1 MQRAVYPGTFDPMT
15 MGHVDLVKRASK
27 LFDSVIIAI
36 ASSDSKKPM
45 FSLEERIEIGNKI
58 FADDPKVE
66 VVGFSGLLVNFAK
79 DNDANIL
86 IRGLRVVADFEYEF
100 QLANMN
106 RAMSPDIESVF
117 LTPKEEYS
125 YISSSLVKE
134 IATMGGDVTRF
145 VDPVTLEALNQKIK
159 NYADNLSR
167 RLYFCCSF

>member
-45 FSLEERIEIGNKI
+45 FSLEERIQIGNKI

-145 VDPVTLEALNQKIK
+145 VDPVTLDALNQKIK
-159 NYADNLSR
+159 N
-167 RLYFCCSF
+167 

>member
-79 DNDANIL
+79 ENDANIL

-145 VDPVTLEALNQKIK
+145 VDPVTLSLIHI
-159 NYADNLSR
+159 
-167 RLYFCCSF
+167 

>member
-45 FSLEERIEIGNKI
+45 FSLEERIDIGNKI

-79 DNDANIL
+79 ENGADIL
-86 IRGLRVVADFEYEF
+86 IRGLRLVADFEYEF

-106 RAMSPDIESVF
+106 RVMSPEIESVF

-134 IATMGGDVTRF
+134 IATMGGDVERF
-145 VDPVTLEALNQKIK
+145 VDPVTLEALNRKI
-159 NYADNLSR
+159 NN
-167 RLYFCCSF
+167 

>member
-45 FSLEERIEIGNKI
+45 FSLEERIDIGNKI

-145 VDPVTLEALNQKIK
+145 VDPVTLDALNQKIK
-159 NYADNLSR
+159 N
-167 RLYFCCSF
+167 

>member
-45 FSLEERIEIGNKI
+45 FSLDERIEIGNKI

-145 VDPVTLEALNQKIK
+145 VDAVTLEALNQKIK
-159 NYADNLSR
+159 N
-167 RLYFCCSF
+167 

>member
-27 LFDSVIIAI
+27 LFNSVIIAI

-145 VDPVTLEALNQKIK
+145 VDAVTLEALDQKIK
-159 NYADNLSR
+159 N
-167 RLYFCCSF
+167 

>member
-79 DNDANIL
+79 ENDANIL

-159 NYADNLSR
+159 NYR
-167 RLYFCCSF
+167 

>member
-15 MGHVDLVKRASK
+15 MGHVDLVRRASK

-58 FADDPKVE
+58 FDDDPKVE

-159 NYADNLSR
+159 N
-167 RLYFCCSF
+167 

>member
-45 FSLEERIEIGNKI
+45 FSLEERIEIWNKI

-145 VDPVTLEALNQKIK
+145 VDSVTLEALNQKIK
-159 NYADNLSR
+159 N
-167 RLYFCCSF
+167 

>member
-1 MQRAVYPGTFDPMT
+1 MHRAVYPGTFDPMT

-27 LFDSVIIAI
+27 LFDLVIIAI

-45 FSLEERIEIGNKI
+45 FSLEERIKIGNKI

-145 VDPVTLEALNQKIK
+145 VDAVTLEALNQKIK
-159 NYADNLSR
+159 N
-167 RLYFCCSF
+167 

>member
-45 FSLEERIEIGNKI
+45 FTLEERIEIGNKI

-66 VVGFSGLLVNFAK
+66 VIGFSGLLVNFAK
-79 DNDANIL
+79 DNDATIL

-134 IATMGGDVTRF
+134 IATMGGDVDRF
-145 VDPVTLEALNQKIK
+145 VDPVTLEALKQKI
-159 NYADNLSR
+159 DG
-167 RLYFCCSF
+167 

>member
-79 DNDANIL
+79 EKDANIL

-145 VDPVTLEALNQKIK
+145 VDPAVSYTHLTLPTI
-159 NYADNLSR
+159 YSV
-167 RLYFCCSF
+167 

>member
-106 RAMSPDIESVF
+106 RAMSPNIESVF

-145 VDPVTLEALNQKIK
+145 VDPVTLDALNQKIK
-159 NYADNLSR
+159 N
-167 RLYFCCSF
+167 

>member
-79 DNDANIL
+79 ENDANIL

-106 RAMSPDIESVF
+106 RAMSPNIESVF

-159 NYADNLSR
+159 N
-167 RLYFCCSF
+167 

>member
-15 MGHVDLVKRASK
+15 MGHVDLVRRASK

-79 DNDANIL
+79 ENDANIL

-145 VDPVTLEALNQKIK
+145 VDPVTLDALNQKIK
-159 NYADNLSR
+159 N
-167 RLYFCCSF
+167 

>member
-15 MGHVDLVKRASK
+15 MGHVDLVRRASK

-145 VDPVTLEALNQKIK
+145 VDPMTLEALNQKIK
-159 NYADNLSR
+159 N
-167 RLYFCCSF
+167 

>member
-45 FSLEERIEIGNKI
+45 FNLEERIEIGNKI

-66 VVGFSGLLVNFAK
+66 VIGFSGLLVNFAK

-134 IATMGGDVTRF
+134 IATMGGDVDRF
-145 VDPVTLEALNQKIK
+145 VDPVTLEALKQKI
-159 NYADNLSR
+159 DG
-167 RLYFCCSF
+167 

>member
-79 DNDANIL
+79 ENDANIL

-159 NYADNLSR
+159 N
-167 RLYFCCSF
+167 

>member
-1 MQRAVYPGTFDPMT
+1 MKKVIYPGTFDPMT

-45 FSLEERIEIGNKI
+45 FTLEERIQIGNKI

-79 DNDANIL
+79 ENNANIL
-86 IRGLRVVADFEYEF
+86 IRGIRVVADFEYEF

-134 IATMGGDVTRF
+134 IATMGGDVDRF
-145 VDPVTLEALNQKIK
+145 VDPVTLEALNQKI
-159 NYADNLSR
+159 ND
-167 RLYFCCSF
+167 

>member
-125 YISSSLVKE
+125 YISSS
-134 IATMGGDVTRF
+134 
-145 VDPVTLEALNQKIK
+145 
-159 NYADNLSR
+159 
-167 RLYFCCSF
+167 

>member
-1 MQRAVYPGTFDPMT
+1 MQRAVYPGTFDPIT

-79 DNDANIL
+79 ENDANIL

-159 NYADNLSR
+159 N
-167 RLYFCCSF
+167 

>member
-15 MGHVDLVKRASK
+15 MGHVDLVRRASK

-125 YISSSLVKE
+125 YISSSLN
-134 IATMGGDVTRF
+134 IFRSTYS
-145 VDPVTLEALNQKIK
+145 QK
-159 NYADNLSR
+159 S
-167 RLYFCCSF
+167 S

>member
-15 MGHVDLVKRASK
+15 MGHVDLVRRASK

-145 VDPVTLEALNQKIK
+145 VNPVTLDALNQKIK
-159 NYADNLSR
+159 N
-167 RLYFCCSF
+167 

>member
-145 VDPVTLEALNQKIK
+145 V
-159 NYADNLSR
+159 
-167 RLYFCCSF
+167 C